1 MDILVV
7 AKTSIPVNPL
17 RRLDLV
23 AERLAEVPGVECIL
37 LTPLEFKILVKK
49 RNSVALSALRERSRS
64 WGCSK
69 YSQYGLVASILLSK
83 IPVRFYMYEQSNC
96 SSMQ

>member
-7 AKTSIPVNPL
+7 AKTGIPVNPL

-49 RNSVALSALRERSRS
+49 RNSVALSALRESV
-64 WGCSK
+64 
-69 YSQYGLVASILLSK
+69 LVAGDIASIL
-83 IPVRFYMYEQSNC
+83 NTG
-96 SSMQ
+96 